1 MKNRMTTQTSNPLD
15 VQVGGQH
22 YTSLA
27 IQPVEYI
34 MANRL
39 SYCQGGVVK
48 YITRYK
54 DKGGLQDL
62 EKAKHF
68 IDLLIKLE
76 YEDGNKVDM
85 H

>member
-22 YTSLA
+22 YKSLA

-39 SYCQGGVVK
+39 NYCQGGVVK

>member
-39 SYCQGGVVK
+39 NYCQGGVVK